1 MIDVHTLIPILRTYN
16 ISEKTIQKIV
26 KLKSIKKQKNVCEVK
41 KIILVLKNNEFD
53 LSIIEQ
59 CPTILAFGKEIEI
72 EKIILTLK
80 KYDIPLSIIE
90 QCPTILVHGSTV
102 DIYKKI
108 NLLKD
113 NNINITSYS
122 DWLIIRVIFTDYQSL
137 CHIFDTKNFS
147 KENLKFY
154 LLLTN
159 NYNKFYSYEDVI
171 HLCQNLKIQIKDFFE
186 ALNLNSF
193 LLKKL
198 KKDSLWI
205 GEHKP
210 LSKEQINHHQLLIVN
225 IVDLVSKVIFS
236 KYPKLFIDDIK
247 GVVLDLLLTNC
258 GDIIYNFDDDSEILS
273 KILYNYLYKSLIYTI
288 FNKIFPARTFNEY
301 EERKLTYDG
310 IYNDLNSSNHI
321 LDLINETE
329 AEEQLIKLMME
340 YIENNQEID
349 YSTIAQI
356 MNIDEEQLNQ
366 LKKSLQKK
374 ILQLK

>member
-1 MIDVHTLIPILRTYN
+1 MAKGKALEI
-16 ISEKTIQKIV
+16 E
-26 KLKSIKKQKNVCEVK
+26 
-41 KIILVLKNNEFD
+41 KIISTIKNKGID
-53 LSIIEQ
+53 LLIIEQ
-59 CPTILAFGKEIEI
+59 CPSVLAFGKASEI

-90 QCPTILVHGSTV
+90 QCPTILVRGSTV

-122 DWLIIRVIFTDYQSL
+122 DWLIIRVILTDYQSL

-159 NYNKFYSYEDVI
+159 NYNKFYSYEDVV
-171 HLCQNLKIQIKDFFE
+171 HLCQNLNIQIEDFFE

-198 KKDSLWI
+198 KKGSLWI
-205 GEHKP
+205 GGHKP
-210 LSKEQINHHQLLIVN
+210 LSKEQINQHQLLIVN
-225 IVDLVSKVIFS
+225 IVDLVSKVIFNR
-236 KYPKLFIDDIK
+236 YPKLFIDDIK

-288 FNKIFPARTFNEY
+288 FNKIFPARTFNEH

-310 IYNDLNSSNHI
+310 IYTDLNSSNYI
-321 LDLINETE
+321 LDLINETG

-356 MNIDEEQLNQ
+356 MNIDEEQLDQ
-366 LKKSLQKK
+366 IKQSLQKK